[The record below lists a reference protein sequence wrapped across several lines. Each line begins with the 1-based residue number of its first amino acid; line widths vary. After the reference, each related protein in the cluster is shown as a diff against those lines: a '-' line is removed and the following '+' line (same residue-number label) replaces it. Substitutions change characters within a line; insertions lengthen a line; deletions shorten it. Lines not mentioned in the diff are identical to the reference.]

1 MSIKDK
7 RLDFI
12 TKISKKRKW
21 SFGDTNPYFDEV
33 YTHMPKIKAS
43 DLNEYKCKLKER
55 KKNEKDR
62 LLNISFI
69 PD

>member
-33 YTHMPKIKAS
+33 YTHMPKIEAS
-43 DLNEYKCKLKER
+43 DLNE
-55 KKNEKDR
+55 
-62 LLNISFI
+62 
-69 PD
+69 

>member
-1 MSIKDK
+1 MSVKDK

-33 YTHMPKIKAS
+33 YTHMPKIEAI
-43 DLNEYKCKLKER
+43 DLNEYNCKLKER